1 MAYENLKAAIKQAI
15 KQNGNQEITGD
26 ILQSTLLNMVNIIG
40 EGATFAGIA
49 TPTTDPGTPEGNIF
63 YVTSIPGVYTNFNID
78 KPKADYDISF
88 LCYNVSD
95 SQWKFFDIYQFGDI
109 DYVTSNNDS
118 DSDLS
123 FSDGNGNI
131 ALEIRNG
138 GHIKTNKFDSE
149 ALIGDDIDE
158 LVRTSNDSDSDLSF
172 SDGNGNVAL
181 EIRNGG
187 HIKTNKF
194 DSEALIGVESPKDNT
209 LILPSAALDMYTTC
223 NDLDKSNKWGINSRN
238 YGITVY
244 LDNFFQANKEL
255 SLYLKDTALTH
266 FTLSQD
272 IIGSS
277 NPSKWNNSETCFTK
291 NIKKYTNDK
300 SVININLHTVLN
312 SASKTIK
319 PIILQIG
326 DSVTE
331 GWFADYPTINGAPT
345 QSYSWAK
352 YYFDLDKKQNNNGD
366 FFSLFVGSRD
376 VVNYN
381 FNGVSGRAFAEGYS
395 GWSPR
400 EFCEGSLSGYSQ
412 LYKDTDTP
420 VSIKTWLNKWKTL
433 EDDGI
438 TRLTPG
444 STAGTLITD
453 ANAIDVCTPN
463 IVIIQ
468 LGMNGSVSDFKTYI
482 PIMIN
487 SIKKEYPDMIIII
500 SMLMGC
506 SCNYPS
512 LYPDYENIYFEDWAN
527 AKKTLL
533 ECYSWAIDNIQNKDN
548 DIYVIFTGALIPMPI
563 GCNARELKNDL
574 YELNPH
580 KTYIGVDAIER
591 VKHPSRFAHQ
601 VIGYEIYSAI
611 KYILTSK
618 Q

>member
-1 MAYENLKAAIKQAI
+1 MAYENLKSAIKQAI
-15 KQNGNQEITGD
+15 KQNGSQEITGNL
-26 ILQSTLLNMVNIIG
+26 LQSTLLNIVNILG

-49 TPTTDPGTPEGNIF
+49 TPATDPGTPEGNVF
-63 YVTSIPGVYTNFNID
+63 YVTSIPGTYTSFGVNKMNH
-78 KPKADYDISF
+78 DISI
-88 LCYNVSD
+88 LYYNSNNN
-95 SQWKFFDIYQFGDI
+95 QWKLSDIYQFGDI
-109 DYVTSNNDS
+109 DYVGSNNDS

-123 FSDGNGNI
+123 FSDGNGNV
-131 ALEIRNG
+131 AFEIRNG

-149 ALIGDDIDE
+149 TLVGDNLDE
-158 LVRTSNDSDSDLSF
+158 LVRTNNDSDSDLSF
-172 SDGNGNVAL
+172 SDGNGNVAF

-194 DSEALIGVESPKDNT
+194 DSETLVGVESPKDNT
-209 LILPSAALDMYTTC
+209 LILPSAALDMYSTC

-244 LDNFFQANKEL
+244 LDNFFQTNKEL
-255 SLYLKDTALTH
+255 SLYLKDNKRTY

-277 NPSKWNNSETCFTK
+277 SPSKWNNNEKCFVK
-291 NIKKYTNDK
+291 NVKKYTNDK
-300 SVININLHTVLN
+300 SIINLNLHTVLN
-312 SASKTIK
+312 SESKTIR
-319 PIILQIG
+319 PIVLQIG
-326 DSVTE
+326 DSITE
-331 GWFADYPTINGAPT
+331 GWFANYPKIDKAPI

-352 YYFDLDKKQNNNGD
+352 YYFDLDKKQNNNED

-376 VVNYN
+376 AVNYN

-400 EFCEGSLSGYSQ
+400 QFCLGNNGSYSQ
-412 LYKDTDTP
+412 IYKDADTP
-420 VSIKTWLNKWKTL
+420 ISIKTWLNRWKTL

-438 TRLTPG
+438 TRLKPG
-444 STAGTLITD
+444 STAGTNISD
-453 ANAIDVCTPN
+453 ANALDVCTPN

-468 LGMNGSVSDFKTYI
+468 LGMNGSVDDFKTYI
-482 PIMIN
+482 PVMIN
-487 SIKKEYPDMIIII
+487 SIKKEYPNMIIII

-512 LYPDYENIYFEDWAN
+512 LYPDYENIFFEDWAD

-533 ECYSWAIDNIQNKDN
+533 ECYSWAIDNVQNKDN

-563 GCNARELKNDL
+563 GCNTRELENDL
-574 YELNPH
+574 YELNQRKIH
-580 KTYIGVDAIER
+580 VGVDAIER

-601 VIGYEIYSAI
+601 VIGYEVYSAI
-611 KYILTSK
+611 KYILTLK

>member
-123 FSDGNGNI
+123 FSDGNGN
-131 ALEIRNG
+131 
-138 GHIKTNKFDSE
+138 
-149 ALIGDDIDE
+149 
-158 LVRTSNDSDSDLSF
+158 
-172 SDGNGNVAL
+172 VAL

-244 LDNFFQANKEL
+244 LDNFFQTNKEL

-277 NPSKWNNSETCFTK
+277 NPSKWNNNEICFTK